1 MRLLIYHIALLLAFF
16 SFNANAQKPD
26 FIVDASGKG
35 DFSTVQAA
43 FEAVPHFRKK
53 ETVIFI
59 KNGVYKE
66 KLILPTSKTN
76 VTLIGES
83 VEKTIITN
91 DDYASKPNV
100 FGEEMGTTGSTTF
113 YVFGDNF
120 HAQNITFENSAGPV
134 GQAVAVRV
142 DGDQVIFENCRFLG
156 FQDTLY
162 PHGKESRQYYYNCYI
177 EGTTDFIFGWSTAVF
192 ENCEIHSKKGGNYI
206 TAASTTEGTEFG
218 FVFIA
223 CRFTAEKG
231 VVDIYLG
238 RPWRPFA
245 KTVIINSEL
254 GSHIHAAGWHNWNK
268 PEAES
273 TSFYAEYNNTGV
285 GAETSHRTSWSHQL
299 KDDQEYQL
307 KNIFNDWL
315 PKIEKQEE

>member
-1 MRLLIYHIALLLAFF
+1 MRFRKYHIVLLISLLSLSAY
-16 SFNANAQKPD
+16 AQKPD
-26 FIVDASGKG
+26 FVVDAAGKG
-35 DFSTVQAA
+35 DFTTVQAA
-43 FEAVPHFRKK
+43 FDAVPHFRKN
-53 ETVIFI
+53 ETVILI

-83 VEKTIITN
+83 VENTIITH
-91 DDYASKPNV
+91 DDFASKLNK

-120 HAQNITFENSAGPV
+120 HAQNITFENSAGTV

-142 DGDQVIFENCRFLG
+142 DGDEVIFENCRFLG

-162 PHGKESRQYYYNCYI
+162 PHGKQSRQYYYNCYI

-192 ENCEIHSKKGGNYI
+192 ENCEIHSKKGGSYI
-206 TAASTTEGTEFG
+206 TAASTTEETEFG
-218 FVFIA
+218 FVFIN
-223 CRFTAEKG
+223 CRFTAEEG
-231 VVDIYLG
+231 VTDIYLG

-245 KTVIINSEL
+245 QTVIMNSEL
-254 GSHIHAAGWHNWNK
+254 GAHIHPEGWHNWNK

-273 TSFYAEYNNTGV
+273 TSFYAEFNNSGP
-285 GAETSHRTSWSHQL
+285 GADISKRVTWSHQL
-299 KDDQEYQL
+299 KEDQVYEP
-307 KNIFNDWL
+307 KNIFKDWV
-315 PKIEKQEE
+315 PEIKKNQK